1 VKTAFL
7 VKIELAWM
15 HGSGYFQCMVK
26 PLPAPSAL
34 REEALA
40 TMQKTLGR
48 AGEVL
53 EHQWVGRESGPP
65 SDPSYH
71 LSLNLRVEKG
81 NPAARG
87 KVWQLRAIIKSVV
100 HPREARQAIW
110 NLKRNPPQD
119 ERGVPIYPLLIAP
132 YISDSVAAICQQ
144 EGIGWLDLGGNC
156 DLEFGGLWFHVE
168 TPKRVHQE
176 RRVLKSLF
184 TPKALRVLRVLMLG
198 PLRGYKTEELAEAA
212 GVSLALVS
220 KVRKHL
226 IDQDLGEESKEGI
239 RIKGAAGAQAIL
251 RDWLRED
258 DFSQRVQVREYS
270 ALTSDFTLVGNL
282 MSFCQSDNF
291 PSHGLPLFTMNFAAW
306 LRAPHNVPTVVSAYL
321 DRFPDE
327 DKLLPFL
334 QARTVSRG
342 AGNLRILVPHDYK
355 AVMIGRQHVKEHPYL
370 SLVSDLQLCLDLHGG
385 EPNGEEQAAVLQERQ
400 DFNGGWA

>member
-1 VKTAFL
+1 
-7 VKIELAWM
+7 
-15 HGSGYFQCMVK
+15 MVK
-26 PLPAPSAL
+26 LLPAPSAL

-48 AGEVL
+48 AGEIL

-65 SDPSYH
+65 SDRSYH
-71 LSLNLRVEKG
+71 LSFNLRVEKG
-81 NPAARG
+81 NLAARG

-156 DLEFGGLWFHVE
+156 ELEFGGIWV
-168 TPKRVHQE
+168 E
-176 RRVLKSLF
+176 RRSLPRKYKEERRLKSLYS
-184 TPKALRVLRVLMLG
+184 PKASRILRVLLQG
-198 PLRGYKTEELAEAA
+198 PLRPHKVEELSAEA
-212 GVSLALVS
+212 GVSLGLVS
-220 KVRKHL
+220 KVRQVL
-226 IDQDLGEESKEGI
+226 LDQDLGEDSKEGI

-258 DFSQRVQVREYS
+258 DFSPRVQVREYS
-270 ALTSDFTLVGNL
+270 TLASDFTLAGNL
-282 MSFCQSDNF
+282 LSFCGAGNSLSDKE
-291 PSHGLPLFTMNFAAW
+291 PLFTLNFGAW

-321 DRFPDE
+321 DQFPDE
-327 DKLLPFL
+327 SELLPFL
-334 QARTVSRG
+334 QARPVSRG
-342 AGNLRILVPHDYK
+342 AGNLRILVPSDYLS
-355 AVMIGRQHVKEHPYL
+355 VDIGRQHVKGHPEFTV
-370 SLVSDLQLCLDLHGG
+370 VSDLQLFLDLQGG
-385 EPNGEEQAAVLQERQ
+385 EPNGEEQASVLRERQ